1 MKNVHEDLYKLWKS
15 PPWIVKF
22 YSINTLLLLIT
33 LHFTVQKLGDIME
46 MAFGGRYVIL
56 LMSIFS
62 IYTGLIYN
70 EFFSVPFELF
80 APSAYVCR
88 DATCRYL
95 INLDY
100 YIICCMLPLEYW
112 TFLLQWSCHYWINQ
126 GTRHL
131 SVWSGSCMAW
141 FTLWAAIPKFTKN
154 ENVNPTW
161 CCPDEPGNNIELF

>member
-1 MKNVHEDLYKLWKS
+1 MKIYISFGKVLLELLSVILLH
-15 PPWIVKF
+15 
-22 YSINTLLLLIT
+22 TLLLLIT
-33 LHFTVQKLGDIME
+33 FHFTVQKLGDIME

-100 YIICCMLPLEYW
+100 YIICCMLPLV
-112 TFLLQWSCHYWINQ
+112 F
-126 GTRHL
+126 
-131 SVWSGSCMAW
+131 
-141 FTLWAAIPKFTKN
+141 
-154 ENVNPTW
+154 
-161 CCPDEPGNNIELF
+161 